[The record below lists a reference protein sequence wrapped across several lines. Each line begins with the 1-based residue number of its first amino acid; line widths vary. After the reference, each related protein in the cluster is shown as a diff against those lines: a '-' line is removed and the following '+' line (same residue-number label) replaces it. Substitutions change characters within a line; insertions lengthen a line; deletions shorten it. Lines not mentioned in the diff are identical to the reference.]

1 MKVSKKYLMALV
13 AGIFLFAGWNQGF
26 AQLKIRYIDSQ
37 KILEGYP
44 EFQAAQKK
52 IEELRQSYETEFTQM
67 QQQAQKLYD
76 EIQNQSLL
84 LSPEKKAEKENEL
97 QMLATQLERYQYEK
111 LGPQGELYKKNQ
123 EITQPII
130 DKITQI
136 IRKIGDE
143 EGYDFILDA
152 VGGTVLH
159 AKEEYDITNRVLE
172 ELSKSQ

>member
-1 MKVSKKYLMALV
+1 M
-13 AGIFLFAGWNQGF
+13 GIFLFAGWNQGF

-44 EFQAAQKK
+44 QFQEAQKK
-52 IEELRQSYETEFTQM
+52 IEDLRKSYETEFTQM

-97 QMLATQLERYQYEK
+97 QNLASQLERYQYDK

-123 EITQPII
+123 ELTQPII

-159 AKEEYDITNRVLE
+159 AKPEYDITERVLE
-172 ELSKSQ
+172 ELSKTQ